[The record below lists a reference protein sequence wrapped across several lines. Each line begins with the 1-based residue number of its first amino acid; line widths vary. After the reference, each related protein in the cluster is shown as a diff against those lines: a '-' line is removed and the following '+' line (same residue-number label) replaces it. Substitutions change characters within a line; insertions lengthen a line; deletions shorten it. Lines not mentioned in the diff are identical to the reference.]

1 MKTVDKNSLLILFSA
16 LVLSDF
22 SPAGLAQTPDLF
34 ISETVTVGP
43 GSFDYRKS
51 GEYLKDG
58 YPVNAPMENTVFKT
72 PLEIM
77 KYQVKVGDYEL
88 CVAEGECAEYRNH
101 GRHDGQLPVTGVN
114 YQDATNY
121 ARWLSRKTKANWRL
135 PSDQEW
141 AYAAGSRFIDD
152 AINVKPDRENPAAR
166 WLAKYEKYADL
177 ETGSDPL
184 IKPPGSYGANEH
196 EIYDMSGNIWEWT
209 NSCYERTRMDVDE
222 NEIGKTENCGI
233 RIVAGQHRAYI
244 TYFIQDAK
252 GGGCSVGAPPDYLG
266 FRLVKDGNYGLIQR
280 LLSSFD
286 F

>member
-1 MKTVDKNSLLILFSA
+1 
-16 LVLSDF
+16 
-22 SPAGLAQTPDLF
+22 
-34 ISETVTVGP
+34 
-43 GSFDYRKS
+43 
-51 GEYLKDG
+51 
-58 YPVNAPMENTVFKT
+58 
-72 PLEIM
+72 
-77 KYQVKVGDYEL
+77 EL